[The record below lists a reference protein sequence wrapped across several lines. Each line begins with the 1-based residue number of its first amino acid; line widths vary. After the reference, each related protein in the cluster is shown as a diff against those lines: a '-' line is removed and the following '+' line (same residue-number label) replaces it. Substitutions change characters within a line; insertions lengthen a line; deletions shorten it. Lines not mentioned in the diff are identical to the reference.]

1 MKTQSFKFRIVF
13 YTSIIFASSIILIIA
28 YNTKSRI
35 EDETESAILYSYV
48 LADNLSDEIK
58 DRVDYGYHVA
68 RFLADD
74 MYINKGRI
82 DREIVNKLLA
92 EMLKKN
98 QDFFGTYTLWEP
110 NKFDGN
116 DKLYVNKPGHD
127 KTGRFIPYWT
137 RAEDNTLRLEP
148 LLDYEVESPTNYYF
162 IVKNAKA
169 EVMLDPY
176 TYPVG
181 GKNVL
186 MVSAIV
192 PVLENNEFIGMTGID
207 YDLEFIQKML
217 AEIKPKLFGGKVEI
231 DIISHLGVLTAST
244 IMPDSLGKNI
254 TDLGFADTEVIME
267 SMQKIGSKSEVV
279 ADNLIINKSFVLGNT
294 QTPWLIRFKV
304 PYAEITKKSREVVQF
319 SILFGMV
326 LVSIGVLLIYFI
338 VNRLA
343 VPLLALVN
351 QTKLIEQGDLTGR
364 ISINRKDEIGVL
376 ANSFSAMISR
386 LVEIIGAITESANS
400 VTIGT
405 AQISTGA
412 QVIAQGA
419 NQQAVS
425 AEEVSASIEEM
436 AASIKQNSDNAIR
449 TKAIAGEAYAGILE
463 VANSTRQSLE
473 SSSLIAEKI
482 AIINEIAKQT
492 DMLAINAAI
501 EAARAGESGKG
512 FAVVALEVRKL
523 AEISRSSALE
533 INKISLANNKITT
546 EAVMLMESVIPKIQQ
561 TSVLVQE
568 IAASGAEQSTGAEQ
582 ISKAIDLLS
591 QVIQQNSASAEEMSS
606 SSEELAAQA
615 EMLKEVISFFK
626 LNSTASAQ
634 QNTPIKVPDS
644 TWKKNNGNSGIVLN
658 MSGIDKSDD
667 DFERL

>member
-1 MKTQSFKFRIVF
+1 
-13 YTSIIFASSIILIIA
+13 
-28 YNTKSRI
+28 
-35 EDETESAILYSYV
+35 
-48 LADNLSDEIK
+48 
-58 DRVDYGYHVA
+58 
-68 RFLADD
+68 
-74 MYINKGRI
+74 
-82 DREIVNKLLA
+82 
-92 EMLKKN
+92 
-98 QDFFGTYTLWEP
+98 
-110 NKFDGN
+110 
-116 DKLYVNKPGHD
+116 
-127 KTGRFIPYWT
+127 
-137 RAEDNTLRLEP
+137 
-148 LLDYEVESPTNYYF
+148 
-162 IVKNAKA
+162 
-169 EVMLDPY
+169 
-176 TYPVG
+176 
-181 GKNVL
+181 
-186 MVSAIV
+186 
-192 PVLENNEFIGMTGID
+192 
-207 YDLEFIQKML
+207 
-217 AEIKPKLFGGKVEI
+217 
-231 DIISHLGVLTAST
+231 
-244 IMPDSLGKNI
+244 
-254 TDLGFADTEVIME
+254 
-267 SMQKIGSKSEVV
+267 
-279 ADNLIINKSFVLGNT
+279 
-294 QTPWLIRFKV
+294 
-304 PYAEITKKSREVVQF
+304 
-319 SILFGMV
+319 
-326 LVSIGVLLIYFI
+326 
-338 VNRLA
+338 
-343 VPLLALVN
+343 
-351 QTKLIEQGDLTGR
+351 
-364 ISINRKDEIGVL
+364 
-376 ANSFSAMISR
+376 
-386 LVEIIGAITESANS
+386 
-400 VTIGT
+400 
-405 AQISTGA
+405 
-412 QVIAQGA
+412 
-419 NQQAVS
+419 
-425 AEEVSASIEEM
+425 M